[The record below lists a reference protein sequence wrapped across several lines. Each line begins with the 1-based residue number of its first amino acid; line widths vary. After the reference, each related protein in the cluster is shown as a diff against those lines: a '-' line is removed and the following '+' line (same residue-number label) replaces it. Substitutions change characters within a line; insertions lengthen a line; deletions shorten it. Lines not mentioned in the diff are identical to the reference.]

1 MMEAAAT
8 VVAEAA
14 GVHGGQQL
22 IDPASACLC
31 PAQGCATDEGC
42 GCVAQGDENALQEGH
57 SQLAMASSRSSK
69 PRSRVCNAAQ

>member
-1 MMEAAAT
+1 VDVDGAAVTMMEAAAT

-42 GCVAQGDENALQEGH
+42 GCGCVACEG
-57 SQLAMASSRSSK
+57 
-69 PRSRVCNAAQ
+69 CG